1 MEFIHILIAMS
12 KVIKTHCFNLLT
24 DLDRGTI
31 LGFILVWYAFNSCGI
46 CASHIFWMWL
56 LPR

>member
-24 DLDRGTI
+24 DLDRGPI

-46 CASHIFWMWL
+46 CASHIF
-56 LPR
+56 